1 MRIGVVG
8 TSQWTGNVHGKAAAA
23 SPDWELTT
31 VYGRSAE
38 KAAATAEAL
47 GCRAT
52 TDYDEL
58 LSAVDAVAFAV
69 PPDVQAP
76 LALRAADA
84 GKHLLL
90 EKPLAL
96 DRAQGAELVAAVERA
111 GVASL
116 VFFTVL
122 WVGTAAAWL
131 DERRDQSGWESGR
144 FEQLVHLDSAFLA
157 ASPWRAEHGAL
168 WDVGPHALSALE
180 RVLGPVTSAMGLQ
193 GVRDHV
199 HLTFRHAGGATS
211 TAELTLTAPEGVR
224 RVGFRFLGPDGEA
237 VPDQTVMTFSPDVA
251 AGAALVELADQARTG
266 RRGGPDAAYGLHVVD
281 VLAAAQRSLAS
292 GAAEQV

>member
-8 TSQWTGNVHGKAAAA
+8 TSYWTESVHGKAAAGSA
-23 SPDWELTT
+23 DWELTT
-31 VYGRSAE
+31 VYGRDAE
-38 KAAATAEAL
+38 KAAVLAGKL
-47 GCRAT
+47 GCAPT
-52 TDYDEL
+52 TDFDEL
-58 LSAVDAVAFAV
+58 LGAVDALVFAV

-76 LALRAADA
+76 LALRAAAA

-96 DRAQGAELVAAVERA
+96 DRAQGAELVQAISTA

-116 VFFTVL
+116 VFFTL
-122 WVGTAAAWL
+122 RWVPSTSAWL
-131 DERRDQSGWESGR
+131 DETRDRGGWESGR
-144 FEQLVHLDSAFLA
+144 FEQLVHLPGAFLE

-180 RVLGPVTSAMGLQ
+180 RVLGPVLAVTAVR

-199 HLTFRHAGGATS
+199 VLVLRHAGDTTS

-224 RVGFRFLGPDGEA
+224 RVGFRFVGATGEA
-237 VPDQTVMTFSPDVA
+237 VPDAAVTTFTADVA
-251 AGAALVELADQARTG
+251 SAAALAALADQARTG
-266 RRGGPDAAYGLHVVD
+266 RREGPDAAYGLHVVD

-292 GAAEQV
+292 GAAETV